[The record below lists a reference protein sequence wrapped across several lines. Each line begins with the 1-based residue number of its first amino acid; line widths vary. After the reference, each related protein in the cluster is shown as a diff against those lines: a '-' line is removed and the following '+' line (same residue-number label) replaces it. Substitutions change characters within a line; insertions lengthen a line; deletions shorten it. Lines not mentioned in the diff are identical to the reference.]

1 MEYAENRSLSMTQVA
16 QAVYSGGV
24 LRPVTPL
31 QLKESQVVRIIVEP
45 VEAVAG
51 ADRAEALASLKAGI
65 GKMNFVSSGRY
76 PSRDEIHDRICLQ
89 HLAVLL

>member
-1 MEYAENRSLSMTQVA
+1 MTQVA

-31 QLKESQVVRIIVEP
+31 QHRESQVVRIIVEP

-51 ADRAEALASLKAGI
+51 GDRVEALARLEAGI
-65 GKMNFVSSGRY
+65 EKMNFVSSGRY
-76 PSRDEIHDRICLQ
+76 PSRDQLHDR
-89 HLAVLL
+89 A